1 MKIEELRAKLNGS
14 SSSGK
19 PQQRH
24 EQKEGKLQI
33 ACVRWFRLQYP
44 AFANLLFH
52 PKNEADGATSGK
64 KIAINAAQGV
74 VPGVP
79 DLILSLPSMREGKIG
94 ITAESP
100 ALFYGLGI
108 ELKFGKTNNQSAKQK
123 NFQMYWEEA
132 GYKYALCR
140 SLEDFMA
147 VVKEYMLSVPPS
159 ISDSII
165 ALHSLDPDTEANKKL
180 LSKLIKKNK

>member
-1 MKIEELRAKLNGS
+1 MNIEELRAALNGS
-14 SSSGK
+14 SEKAK

-44 AFANLLFH
+44 AFASLLFH
-52 PKNEADGATSGK
+52 PKNEADGATNGK
-64 KIAINAAQGV
+64 RIAINAAQGV

-79 DLILSLPSMREGKIG
+79 DLILSLPSFREGRAAIASLH
-94 ITAESP
+94 AEV
-100 ALFYGLGI
+100 FYGLGI

-140 SLEDFMA
+140 SIEDFMA
-147 VVKEYMLSVPPS
+147 VVKEYMLAVPAPV
-159 ISDSII
+159 SDAVI

-180 LSKLIKKNK
+180 LSKIAKTKE